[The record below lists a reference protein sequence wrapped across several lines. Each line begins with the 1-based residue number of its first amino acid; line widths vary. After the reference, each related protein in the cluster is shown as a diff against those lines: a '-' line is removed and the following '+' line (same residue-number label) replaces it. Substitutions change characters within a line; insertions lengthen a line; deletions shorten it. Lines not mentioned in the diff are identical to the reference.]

1 MAEGTEQRRVV
12 KPKRKGGQTVGESTK
27 LYDEEGNELEFEAD
41 DVEEAPVDE
50 EVVQRDDDEE
60 DGEWEDEDNE
70 DDDDEEMNDSSVTA
84 GGAAGQKKRKEVWD
98 ESKAPL

>member
-50 EVVQRDDDEE
+50 EVV
-60 DGEWEDEDNE
+60 
-70 DDDDEEMNDSSVTA
+70 
-84 GGAAGQKKRKEVWD
+84 
-98 ESKAPL
+98 